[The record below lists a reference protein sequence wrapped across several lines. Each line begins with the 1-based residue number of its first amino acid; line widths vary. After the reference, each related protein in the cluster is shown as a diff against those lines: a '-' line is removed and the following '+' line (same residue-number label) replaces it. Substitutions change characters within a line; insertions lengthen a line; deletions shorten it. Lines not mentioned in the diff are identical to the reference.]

1 MATPRRWTRF
11 GVAVGLTT
19 SSVLATLG
27 VLEIVLRLATPARA
41 PLPTTP
47 AVPPG
52 ATPLATVVDF
62 ARPYA
67 AGYMANGVAYR
78 ANAAG
83 FRGPDYAR
91 PKPADV
97 FRIAVIGDSVAMGSG
112 VAEED
117 TYAARIERAL
127 ADPPGDVH
135 YEVLNLG
142 LVGLNA
148 GAVVDRLRRVGLPY
162 EPDLIVYGYTLN
174 DIEGPA
180 YRTSHDETSRLM
192 GDLTRE
198 QWAQGGS
205 YVARFFRTRFYTLRE
220 QLWPPMGSY
229 VWELD
234 DNYFRNPAAVDA
246 LDAAFRT
253 LGTIARQRDV
263 CVLILH
269 HTSLWY
275 LQGFHPF
282 LRHHAFVSALA
293 TKHGFANKETYDY
306 FRGRDALSLWVT
318 PFDPHP
324 NAEGH
329 ALLAQAAL
337 DALHALPARCW
348 RRH

>member
-1 MATPRRWTRF
+1 MAEPRWSRRL
-11 GVAVGLTT
+11 GVAVGLAT
-19 SSVLATLG
+19 SSILVTLG
-27 VLEIVLRLATPARA
+27 LLEIALRLVAPARA
-41 PLPTTP
+41 PLPTTSP
-47 AVPPG
+47 VPPG
-52 ATPLATVVDF
+52 AKEIRSVADL
-62 ARPYA
+62 ARPNA
-67 AGYMANGVAYR
+67 VGYMPNGVAYR

-91 PKPADV
+91 PKPVNV
-97 FRIAVIGDSVAMGSG
+97 FRIEVVGDSVAMGSG
-112 VAEED
+112 VAEAD

-142 LVGLNA
+142 LSGLNA
-148 GAVVDRLRRVGLPY
+148 AGVVDRLRRVGLPY

-180 YRTSHDETSRLM
+180 YRTSRDETSRQM

-198 QWAQGGS
+198 QWTRDGS
-205 YVARFFRTRFYTLRE
+205 YVARFFRTRLYTLRE
-220 QLWPPMGSY
+220 QLWPPKGSY

-234 DNYFRNPAAVDA
+234 DNYFHNPPARQA
-246 LDAAFRT
+246 LDEAFGA
-253 LGTIARQRDV
+253 LEAIARQRDV

-275 LQGFHPF
+275 LQGLHPF
-282 LRHHAFVSALA
+282 LRHHAVVSALA
-293 TKHGFANKETYDY
+293 TQHGFANKETYDY
-306 FRGRDALSLWVT
+306 FRGRDGLSLWVNA
-318 PFDPHP
+318 FDPHP
-324 NAEGH
+324 NGEGH

>member
-1 MATPRRWTRF
+1 MAEPRRWRRF
-11 GVAVGLTT
+11 GVAVGLAT
-19 SSVLATLG
+19 SSVLVTLAL
-27 VLEIVLRLATPARA
+27 LEIVLRLATPAPV
-41 PLPTTP
+41 PLPATS

-52 ATPLATVVDF
+52 ATALRSVTDF

-67 AGYMANGVAYR
+67 AGYMANGVGYR

-83 FRGPDYAR
+83 FRGPEYVR
-91 PKPADV
+91 PKPRDV

-112 VAEED
+112 GAEDD

-127 ADPPGDVH
+127 ANPPGDVH

-148 GAVVDRLRRVGLPY
+148 AAVVQRLRTIGLPY

-180 YRTSHDETSRLM
+180 YRASRDETSRLM
-192 GDLTRE
+192 GDLARE
-198 QWAQGGS
+198 QWAHGGS
-205 YVARFFRTRFYTLRE
+205 YVVSFFRTRLYTLRE
-220 QLWPPMGSY
+220 QLWPPKGSY

-234 DNYFRNPAAVDA
+234 DNYFHNPAAIDA
-246 LDAAFRT
+246 LDAAFGA
-253 LGTIARQRDV
+253 LEAIARDRDV
-263 CVLILH
+263 CVLVLQ

-282 LRHHAFVSALA
+282 LRHHALVSALA
-293 TKHGFANKETYDY
+293 MRHGFASKETFDY
-306 FRGRDALSLWVT
+306 FRGRDALSLWVNA
-318 PFDPHP
+318 FDPHP

-329 ALLAQAAL
+329 ALLARAAL